1 MGGSA
6 FYLLATLAFCFPAVS
21 HSQLY
26 SLITPNVLRVESE
39 ENVVVEAHGLDGP
52 MAVTVTVQDF
62 PLRKNILYQVPVE
75 LNPNTGMIGTA
86 VIKVPTKDIKKDS
99 KQNQYVVV
107 QAKFPQKTLEKVVL
121 VHFHSGYIFIQ
132 TDKTIYTPG
141 STVLFRIFTMGHKL
155 EPLSKTVIVEFET
168 PEGIIVKQIPVS
180 APLKTGIFSLNH
192 FLPEIISL
200 GTWKI
205 VARYEDS
212 PQQSF
217 SAQFDVKEYVLPS
230 FEVILEP
237 SEKFLYIDGEDDFRV
252 SITARYLY
260 GKKLHGTAF
269 VLFGVKLDDEKRS
282 IPQSLKR
289 IPITDGEGEATLTR
303 EMLQARFANLRELI
317 GHSLYISV
325 TVLTD
330 TGSDMVEAERTGIN
344 IVESPYQIL
353 FTKTPKYFK
362 PGMPFELMV
371 YVTNPDG
378 SPAPRVPVRTEQFQ
392 SQGSTQGDGTAKL
405 IINMPGD
412 QPKVHITVKTAHPN
426 LPANRQAEK
435 TMVAETY
442 ETQGNSQN
450 FLHLAVTA
458 SELKPGDNLPVNFH
472 LKSNNAAVLNGLK
485 YFTYIILNKGKIIR
499 VGRQARQ
506 AGQNLVTMSLPITP
520 DLIPSFRIVGYYQ
533 VADSEIVADSVWLDI
548 KDTCMGTLVVKG
560 ASEEDRAIHAPGTQ
574 MKLKLEGDHKAYV
587 GLVAVDKGVYVLN
600 KKHKITQSKIWDSV
614 EKSDIGCT
622 PGSGKDNK
630 GVFTDAGLALET
642 SGGVSTPQRTD
653 PACPQPATRRRR
665 SVQLIEYKA
674 NKTAEYHD
682 RKLKKCCEDGM
693 YENPM
698 GHSCEKRL
706 GYITDTEECKQ
717 AFLECC
723 TYIKTVRDKMQREL
737 HLQLSRSDL
746 DEDFLSD
753 EDITSRSQFPESWLW
768 QVEHLTERPNDLGIS
783 SKTLQIFLKDS
794 ITTWEVLAVSLSET
808 KGICVADPYEITVMK
823 DFFIDLRLPYSVV
836 RNEQVEIRAI
846 LYNYRAE
853 QITVRVDL
861 LYNPAFCSAA
871 TSKTKYRQM
880 LKIQGRSS
888 LAVPFIIVP
897 LLTGSHEIEV
907 KAAVW
912 GSFVADGVK
921 KKLKVV
927 PEGMRMTKT
936 IKSVVLDPS
945 GKGNNGV
952 QEEVVHA
959 ADIDDMVPNTES
971 ETKVSIQGNPVAIIV
986 ENSIDGANLKHLI
999 VTPSGCGEQ
1008 NMIGMTPP
1016 VIATHYLDSTEQW
1029 ERVGAERRAEA
1040 IKLIMQGYTQ
1050 QMVYKKPDY
1059 SYAAFKDR
1067 QASTWLTAYVA
1078 KVFAMAKKLVPLE
1091 NQVICGAVKWLI
1103 LEKQKPDGVFQED
1116 APVIHGEMVG
1126 GYKGAEPEASL
1137 TAFVL
1142 IALEEAKEI
1151 CKDQVN
1157 SLEGSINK
1165 AADYLSQKYQS
1176 LSRPYTVA
1184 LASYALA
1191 MVGRL
1196 NTEKAL
1202 MKVSTGGNR
1211 WEERNAR
1218 TFNIE
1223 GTSYALLALLK
1234 MKKYELTS
1242 PIVKWL
1248 REQNYYGGG
1257 YGSTQATI
1265 MVFQALAQYQID
1277 IPQLAE
1283 LNLDVSILLPRRA
1296 SPIKYRIMNQNAMV
1310 SRSAETKWN
1319 EDFTVKAEGKGQ
1331 GTLTVMTIYNA
1342 QLREDASLC
1351 KKFDLRVS
1359 VEEARGAKKPEGAMR
1374 SVNIRIC
1381 VRFLGQVDATM
1392 SIIDVSMLTGF
1403 SPDVEDLKRLS
1414 EGVDKYMSKF
1424 DIDKA
1429 PSDRG
1434 NLIIYLDKVSHREDE
1449 CLQFKAHQFFEVGL
1463 IQPASV
1469 TVYDYYSID
1478 DRCTRFYHPS
1488 KQSGLL
1494 SKICHGDI
1502 CRCAEENCFMQQ
1514 KIEGPINL
1522 NKRIEEACEPG
1533 VDYVY
1538 KTRLVRTSESKDG
1551 YDSYIMEILQIIKAG
1566 TDENPLGKTRPFISH
1581 EKCRKSLSLEV
1592 NKDYLIWGLSTDLW
1606 PRKSELTYI
1615 IGKDTW
1621 IEKWPNEDECQ
1632 EPDFQS
1638 LCQQFLEFSEAMTM
1652 FGCPT

>member
-1 MGGSA
+1 MSIQIGSHTSQELCRHTSRGGNS
-6 FYLLATLAFCFPAVS
+6 LLLCICTVPQS
-21 HSQLY
+21 LY

-39 ENVVVEAHGLDGP
+39 EKVVVEAHGLSAP
-52 MAVTVTVQDF
+52 ITVTIIVQDF
-62 PLRKNILYQVPVE
+62 PFKKNILYQVQTN
-75 LNPNTGMIGTA
+75 LNPENGMMVKNASET
-86 VIKVPTKDIKKDS
+86 KDS

-107 QAKFPQKTLEKVVL
+107 KATFPQQTLEKVVL

-141 STVLFRIFTMGHKL
+141 STVLYRIFTVGHKL
-155 EPLSKTVIVEFET
+155 EPVSKTVIVEFE
-168 PEGIIVKQIPVS
+168 VR
-180 APLKTGIFSLNH
+180 SLFCESCIQCS
-192 FLPEIISL
+192 FLFPSSSL

-205 VARYEDS
+205 TAKYEDS
-212 PQQSF
+212 PHQTF

-237 SEKFLYIDGEDDFRV
+237 SEKFLYIDSNEDFRV
-252 SITARYLY
+252 SITAKYLY
-260 GKKLHGTAF
+260 GKKLDGHAF
-269 VLFGVKLDDEKRS
+269 VLFGVKMDDEKRS

-289 IPITDGEGEATLTR
+289 ISIEDGDGEATLTR
-303 EMLQARFANLRELI
+303 AMLQARFANLNELV
-317 GHSLYISV
+317 GHSLYVSV
-325 TVLTD
+325 TVLTES
-330 TGSDMVEAERTGIN
+330 GSDMVEAERTGIN
-344 IVESPYQIL
+344 IVTSPYQIH

-378 SPAPRVPVRTEQFQ
+378 SPAPRVPVQAEGFQ
-392 SQGSTQGDGTAKL
+392 SAGSTQRDGTAKL
-405 IINMPGD
+405 IINMPGNKILSPPLL
-412 QPKVHITVKTAHPN
+412 QVKTAHPN
-426 LPANRQAEK
+426 LPANRQASK
-435 TMVAETY
+435 SMVAEAY
-442 ETQGNSQN
+442 QSQGGSQN
-450 FLHLAVTA
+450 YLHLAVTA

-472 LKSNNAAVLNGLK
+472 LKSNNPAVLNQIQ
-485 YFTYIILNKGKIIR
+485 YFTYIILNKGKIIHA
-499 VGRQARQ
+499 GRQARL

-520 DLIPSFRIVGYYQ
+520 DLIPSFRIVAYYQ
-533 VADSEIVADSVWLDI
+533 VGNSEIVADSVWLDI
-548 KDTCMGTLVVKG
+548 QDTCMGTLVVKG
-560 ASEEDRAIHAPGTQ
+560 ASNEDRRIHEPGTP
-574 MKLKLEGDHKAYV
+574 MKLKLEGDHRAYV

-622 PGSGKDNK
+622 AGSGKNNL

-642 SGGVSTPQRTD
+642 SSRISTTQRTD
-653 PACPQPATRRRR
+653 PECPQPAKRRRR

-674 NKTAEYHD
+674 IKTADYQD

-693 YENPM
+693 HENPM
-698 GHSCEKRL
+698 GHSCEKRV
-706 GYITDTEECKQ
+706 GYILDTDECKKT
-717 AFLECC
+717 FLDCC
-723 TYIKTVRDKMQREL
+723 NYIKTIRDKLQREL
-737 HLQLSRSDL
+737 HLELARSDL
-746 DEDFLSD
+746 DEDFMSD

-768 QVEHLTERPNDLGIS
+768 QVDLKDLDQIS
-783 SKTLQIFLKDS
+783 SKTVSIFLKDS

-808 KGICVADPYEITVMK
+808 KGICVAHPYEITVMK

-846 LYNYRAE
+846 LYNYRE
-853 QITVRVDL
+853 QTIKVRL
-861 LYNPAFCSAA
+861 ELMHNPVICSAS
-871 TSKTKYRQM
+871 TSKAKYRQI
-880 LKIQGRSS
+880 LDIKAKSS
-888 LAVPFIIVP
+888 LAVPLVIVP
-897 LLTGSHEIEV
+897 LQLGSHDIEV

-912 GSFVADGVK
+912 GSFVSDGVK

-927 PEGMRMTKT
+927 PEGMRMSKT
-936 IKSVVLDPS
+936 VKSVVLDPS
-945 GKGNNGV
+945 AKGPGGV
-952 QEEVVHA
+952 QEEKVKA
-959 ADIDDMVPNTES
+959 ADIDDRVPDTES
-971 ETKVSIQGNPVAIIV
+971 ETKVSIQGNPVTIIV

-1016 VIATHYLDSTEQW
+1016 VIATVYLDSTEQW
-1029 ERVGAERRAEA
+1029 ERIGVERRAEA

-1050 QMVYKKPDY
+1050 QMVYKKPDF

-1067 QASTWLTAYVA
+1067 PASTWLTAYVV
-1078 KVFAMAKKLVPLE
+1078 KVFAMAKKLVPIE

-1126 GYKGAEPEASL
+1126 GYKGAEPDVSL

-1157 SLEGSINK
+1157 SLEGSISK
-1165 AADYLSQKYQS
+1165 AADYLAQRYQS
-1176 LSRPYTVA
+1176 LSRPYTMA

-1191 MVGRL
+1191 MVGKL

-1202 MKVSTGGNR
+1202 MKASTGGNR

-1234 MKKYELTS
+1234 MKKYELAG

-1277 IPQLAE
+1277 VPQQKDMD
-1283 LNLDVSILLPRRA
+1283 LDISILLPRRA
-1296 SPIKYRIMNQNAMV
+1296 SPINYKIINQNALV
-1310 SRSAETKWN
+1310 ARTAETKWN
-1319 EDFTVKAEGKGQ
+1319 EEITVKAEGTGQ

-1342 QLREDASLC
+1342 KLPEDESQC

-1359 VEEARGAKKPEGAMR
+1359 VEEARGVKKPEGAMR
-1374 SVNIRIC
+1374 SVYIKIC
-1381 VRFLGQVDATM
+1381 IRFLGVVDATM

-1414 EGVDKYMSKF
+1414 QGVDRYISKF
-1424 DIDKA
+1424 EIDKA

-1434 NLIIYLDKVSHREDE
+1434 NLMIYLDKVSHREDE
-1449 CLQFKAHQFFEVGL
+1449 CLQFKAHQYFEVGL

-1469 TVYDYYSID
+1469 TVYDYYTID
-1478 DRCTRFYHPS
+1478 DRCTKFYHPS
-1488 KQSGLL
+1488 KEGGLFN
-1494 SKICHGDI
+1494 KICHGEV
-1502 CRCAEENCFMQQ
+1502 CRCAEESCFMQQ
-1514 KIEGPINL
+1514 KIEGPITL
-1522 NKRIEEACEPG
+1522 NKRMEEACQPG
-1533 VDYVY
+1533 VDYGKSV
-1538 KTRLVRTSESKDG
+1538 
-1551 YDSYIMEILQIIKAG
+1551 IW
-1566 TDENPLGKTRPFISH
+1566 TDENPQGKTRQFISH
-1581 EKCRKSLSLEV
+1581 VKCRESLRLEL
-1592 NKDYLIWGLSTDLW
+1592 NKDYLIWGLNTDLW
-1606 PRKSELTYI
+1606 PRKAELSYI

-1632 EPDFQS
+1632 EPDFQK
-1638 LCQQFLEFSEAMTM
+1638 LCQEFLEFSEAMTM

>member
-6 FYLLATLAFCFPAVS
+6 LYLVAVFAFYFLAVS

-39 ENVVVEAHGLDGP
+39 EKVVVEAHGLNAP
-52 MAVTVTVQDF
+52 ITVTVTVHDF
-62 PLRKNILYQVPVE
+62 PHKKYILYQVLTN
-75 LNPNTGMIGTA
+75 LNPVNGMMGTA
-86 VIKVPTKDIKKDS
+86 IIKVPTKERKKDS
-99 KQNQYVVV
+99 RQNQYVVV
-107 QAKFPQKTLEKVVL
+107 QAKFPRQTLEKVVL

-141 STVLFRIFTMGHKL
+141 STVLCRIFTVGHRL
-155 EPLSKTVIVEFET
+155 EPVTKTVIVEFET
-168 PEGIIVKQIPVS
+168 PDSIIVKQILIS
-180 APLKTGIFSLNH
+180 APLKSGILSLNH
-192 FLPEIISL
+192 NLPEIVSL

-205 VARYEDS
+205 TARYEDS
-212 PQQSF
+212 PQQTF

-237 SEKFLYIDGEDDFRV
+237 AEKFLYIDGNEDFRV

-260 GKKLHGTAF
+260 GKKLDGTAF
-269 VLFGVKLDDEKRS
+269 VLFGVKMDDEKRS

-289 IPITDGEGEATLTR
+289 ISIEDGDGEATLTR
-303 EMLQARFANLRELI
+303 QMLQARFANLHELV

-325 TVLTD
+325 TVLTES
-330 TGSDMVEAERTGIN
+330 GSDMVEAENTRIK
-344 IVESPYQIL
+344 IVTSPYQIH

-362 PGMPFELMV
+362 PRMPFELMI

-378 SPAPRVPVRTEQFQ
+378 SPAPRVQVQAKGFQ
-392 SQGSTQGDGTAKL
+392 STGLTQRDGTAKL
-405 IINMPGD
+405 VINMPGNK
-412 QPKVHITVKTAHPN
+412 QQVPITVKTAHPN
-426 LPANRQAEK
+426 LPANRQASK
-435 TMVAETY
+435 SMVAEAY
-442 ETQGNSQN
+442 QSQAESQN
-450 FLHLAVTA
+450 YLHLAVTA

-472 LKSNNAAVLNGLK
+472 LKSKNPDVLK
-485 YFTYIILNKGKIIR
+485 QVHYFTYIILNKGKISH

-506 AGQNLVTMSLPITP
+506 EDQNPVTMSLPITP
-520 DLIPSFRIVGYYQ
+520 DLIPSFRIVAYYQ
-533 VADSEIVADSVWLDI
+533 VGNSEIVADSVWLDI

-560 ASEEDRAIHAPGTQ
+560 ATNEDRRIHEPRTP
-574 MKLKLEGDHKAYV
+574 MKLKLEGDHRAYV

-622 PGSGKDNK
+622 AGSGKNNL
-630 GVFTDAGLALET
+630 GVFMDAGLALEM
-642 SGGVSTPQRTD
+642 SNRISTAQRTD
-653 PACPQPATRRRR
+653 PECPQPAKRRRR

-674 NKTAEYHD
+674 IKTADYYD

-698 GHSCEKRL
+698 GHTCEKRVE
-706 GYITDTEECKQ
+706 YILDTDECKKT
-717 AFLECC
+717 FLDCC
-723 TYIKTVRDKMQREL
+723 NYIKTIRDKMQREL
-737 HLQLSRSDL
+737 HLELARSDL
-746 DEDFLSD
+746 DEDFMSD

-768 QVEHLTERPNDLGIS
+768 QVEQLIERPNELGIS
-783 SKTLQIFLKDS
+783 SKTVPIFLKDS
-794 ITTWEVLAVSLSET
+794 ITTWEVLAVSLSES
-808 KGICVADPYEITVMK
+808 KGLCVADPYEITVMK

-846 LYNYRAE
+846 LYNYRDRT
-853 QITVRVDL
+853 IKVRLEL
-861 LYNPAFCSAA
+861 LYNPVVCSAS
-871 TSKTKYRQM
+871 TSKAKYRQI
-880 LKIQGRSS
+880 LDIKAKSS
-888 LAVPFIIVP
+888 LAVPLVIVP
-897 LLTGSHEIEV
+897 LQLGSHDIEV

-912 GSFVADGVK
+912 GSFVSDGVK

-936 IKSVVLDPS
+936 ITSVVLDPS
-945 GKGNNGV
+945 AKGVGGV
-952 QEEVVHA
+952 QEVRVKA
-959 ADIDDMVPNTES
+959 ADIDDIVPDTES
-971 ETKVSIQGNPVAIIV
+971 ETKVRIQGNPVTTIV

-1008 NMIGMTPP
+1008 NMIGMTSP
-1016 VIATHYLDSTEQW
+1016 VIATIYLDSTEQW
-1029 ERVGAERRAEA
+1029 EKIGVERRAEA
-1040 IKLIMQGYTQ
+1040 IKLIMHGYTQ
-1050 QMVYKKPDY
+1050 QMVYKKPDF
-1059 SYAAFKDR
+1059 SYAAFKNR
-1067 QASTWLTAYVA
+1067 PASTWLTAYVA
-1078 KVFAMAKKLVPLE
+1078 KVFAMAKKLVSIE

-1116 APVIHGEMVG
+1116 APVIHGEMVR
-1126 GYKGAEPEASL
+1126 GYKGAEPDVSL

-1142 IALEEAKEI
+1142 IALEEAKDI

-1157 SLEGSINK
+1157 SLEGSISK
-1165 AADYLSQKYQS
+1165 ATDYLAQRYQS
-1176 LSRPYTVA
+1176 LTRPYTVA

-1191 MVGRL
+1191 MVGKL

-1202 MKVSTGGNR
+1202 MKVSKEGNR
-1211 WEERNAR
+1211 WEEPNAC

-1234 MKKYELTS
+1234 MKKYELTG

-1277 IPQLAE
+1277 IPQHKD
-1283 LNLDVSILLPRRA
+1283 LNLDVSILLRHHA
-1296 SPIKYRIMNQNAMV
+1296 SPIKYRILNHNALV
-1310 SRSAETKWN
+1310 ARTAETKWN
-1319 EDFTVKAEGKGQ
+1319 EDFTVKAEGTGQ
-1331 GTLTVMTIYNA
+1331 ATLTVMIIYNA
-1342 QLREDASLC
+1342 KLREKETQC

-1359 VEEARGAKKPEGAMR
+1359 VEEARGVKKPEGAMR
-1374 SVNIRIC
+1374 SVYIKIC
-1381 VRFLGQVDATM
+1381 IRFLSVVDATM

-1414 EGVDKYMSKF
+1414 QGVDRYISKF
-1424 DIDKA
+1424 EIDKA
-1429 PSDRG
+1429 LSDRG
-1434 NLIIYLDKVSHREDE
+1434 NLMIYLDKVSHREDE

-1469 TVYDYYSID
+1469 TVYDYYNID
-1478 DRCTRFYHPS
+1478 DRCTKFYRPS
-1488 KQSGLL
+1488 KQSGLFNKL
-1494 SKICHGDI
+1494 CHGEV
-1502 CRCAEENCFMQQ
+1502 CRCAEKNCFMQQ
-1514 KIEGPINL
+1514 KIEGPITL
-1522 NKRIEEACEPG
+1522 NKRMEEVCEPG

-1538 KTRLVRTSESKDG
+1538 KTKLVRTEEVGGSD
-1551 YDSYIMEILQIIKAG
+1551 YYIMEILEIIKAG
-1566 TDENPLGKTRPFISH
+1566 TDENPQGKTRPFISH
-1581 EKCRKSLSLEV
+1581 IKCRESLRLER

-1606 PRKSELTYI
+1606 PRKAELSYI

-1632 EPDFQS
+1632 EPDFQNV
-1638 LCQQFLEFSEAMTM
+1638 CQEFLEFSEAMTM